1 MPEAAGNVL
10 LQETGSHHSLSGV
23 KPIEVPCTVTNES
36 QHTVLH
42 SFFLMCVRIVRLS
55 IGI

>member
-1 MPEAAGNVL
+1 MPEAAGNFL
-10 LQETGSHHSLSGV
+10 LQGTGSHHSLSGV
-23 KPIEVPCTVTNES
+23 KPIKVPCTVTNES

-42 SFFLMCVRIVRLS
+42 SFLLMCVRTVRLS